1 VKGENPFAA
10 SLNGRELESGLNGI
24 AALTFCEVPL
34 ETQKAISPRKTARL
48 ATSSPPSS
56 DTAPPWVQDALPD
69 DLVPSL
75 PPDWKPPTCST

>member
-1 VKGENPFAA
+1 MKHR
-10 SLNGRELESGLNGI
+10 LMELILS
-24 AALTFCEVPL
+24 PS
-34 ETQKAISPRKTARL
+34 SPRRTARL

-75 PPDWKPPTCST
+75 PPDWQPPAFST